1 MATPVHNFFVKTRDF
16 LMTAEIIDF
25 AIMTKKL
32 LNPPNRLREQRKKK
46 GYTLAQLSAHT
57 GLDTGYL
64 SKLEL
69 GDRPLKIEHMRSI
82 AKVFGVDPGD
92 LMNAT
97 DNPTSLTDQE
107 RMVLDSMRDD
117 PMFAAGI
124 AAMAEARHSYRPAPQ
139 ITPFPKSS

>member
-46 GYTLAQLSAHT
+46 NYTLQQLSGMT

-82 AKVFGVDPGD
+82 AKILGVDPGD
-92 LMNAT
+92 LLNAS
-97 DNPTSLTDQE
+97 DNPTSLSDQE

-117 PMFAAGI
+117 PLFAHSV
-124 AAMAEARHSYRPAPQ
+124 AAMAEARHSYRPAPT
-139 ITPFPKSS
+139 ITPFPKSG